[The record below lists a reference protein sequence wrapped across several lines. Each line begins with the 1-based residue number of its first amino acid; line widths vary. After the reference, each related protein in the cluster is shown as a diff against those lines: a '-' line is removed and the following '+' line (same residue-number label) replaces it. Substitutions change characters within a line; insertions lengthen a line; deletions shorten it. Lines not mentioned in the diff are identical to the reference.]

1 MGQHGIARA
10 EDAVVAEV
18 DIDFLLEG
26 LFQIDLGD
34 DPEAFLLE
42 AFNTSTHGLIK
53 ADRQRLAEIIAHR
66 KLPFAVK
73 TTNLQCQ
80 ALRVRS
86 GGNVLLLCREVARL
100 GNASENYCFGPM

>member
-18 DIDFLLEG
+18 DIDFLLED

-73 TTNLQCQ
+73 TNEPAVPSAPREIRRKRPAPLQ
-80 ALRVRS
+80 R
-86 GGNVLLLCREVARL
+86 GRETR
-100 GNASENYCFGPM
+100 